1 MNFPCNIRVF
11 TLVGA
16 VTNGV
21 TCIVPSSFVTH
32 DMMTRRYPTVN
43 PKYQAFLAEKDEK
56 EVKISSPITP
66 KEGPTPPPMGQLLL
80 VIKIQSLDRQTG
92 CDNSNCIYGINIR
105 NCPTY
110 PSPKLTFR

>member
-1 MNFPCNIRVF
+1 MNFPCNIRIF

-21 TCIVPSSFVTH
+21 TCIVPSSFVIH

-43 PKYQAFLAEKDEK
+43 PKYHAFLAEKDEK

-66 KEGPTPPPMGQLLL
+66 KEGPTPPPYGAITVSYQDS
-80 VIKIQSLDRQTG
+80 VTRP
-92 CDNSNCIYGINIR
+92 SNR
-105 NCPTY
+105 M
-110 PSPKLTFR
+110 R